1 MWLFS
6 SRSSGI
12 MRGKRKYSQSAIVP
26 GQAHSATHWCKRKTT
41 QQQQQP
47 YVSAAGADGRF
58 EDLLETTW
66 PSSDLT
72 ARPCLASAA
81 SERHFSPGSPEETP
95 LHKMLFL
102 PAAALCCLCSALVAM
117 AAQLIQEDLTLTRRA
132 GETVS
137 FSCRGTEQCDSSYYV
152 WWYQKK
158 DTETFTRILDIDI
171 SSGTVDKDY
180 YNHPQKDDFSAAKK
194 QNNYELQIQT
204 VQLSHSAT
212 YYCSCW
218 KSGSHNWVFFGSGTK
233 LFVVEQVVKPVVSV
247 YPAASRAHLE
257 GKSSLLCL
265 ASAMSPP
272 LVQFSWKRQK
282 KDGPLEELT
291 SAEGEQLELRE
302 PGRSASILLLH
313 QQEDSTYKYRCY
325 VKHEGSTVRAQTEQD
340 FVPSQYQV
348 LLLCVLYTVL
358 IVKSLVYCCG
368 LSLLMI
374 LRNKGPSTN
383 CTHAD

>member
-1 MWLFS
+1 
-6 SRSSGI
+6 
-12 MRGKRKYSQSAIVP
+12 
-26 GQAHSATHWCKRKTT
+26 
-41 QQQQQP
+41 
-47 YVSAAGADGRF
+47 
-58 EDLLETTW
+58 
-66 PSSDLT
+66 
-72 ARPCLASAA
+72 
-81 SERHFSPGSPEETP
+81 
-95 LHKMLFL
+95 MLFL

-132 GETVS
+132 GKKVS
-137 FSCRGTEQCDSSYYV
+137 FSCRGTEECYSSYSVY
-152 WWYQKK
+152 WYQKK
-158 DTETFTRILDIDI
+158 DTETFTRILNIRMSD
-171 SSGTVDKDY
+171 GRVDKNY
-180 YNHPQKDDFSAAKK
+180 YNHPQKEDFSAAKK

-218 KSGSHNWVFFGSGTK
+218 KSGSHNWVLVFGSGTK
-233 LFVVEQVVKPVVSV
+233 LFVDEQVVKPVVSV

-272 LVQFSWKRQK
+272 LVRFSWKRQK
-282 KDGPLEELT
+282 KNGPLEELT

-313 QQEDSTYKYRCY
+313 QQENSTYKYYCD
-325 VKHEGSTVRAQTEQD
+325 VKHEGGKVEAQTEQEVFVPPPPAPAAIPD